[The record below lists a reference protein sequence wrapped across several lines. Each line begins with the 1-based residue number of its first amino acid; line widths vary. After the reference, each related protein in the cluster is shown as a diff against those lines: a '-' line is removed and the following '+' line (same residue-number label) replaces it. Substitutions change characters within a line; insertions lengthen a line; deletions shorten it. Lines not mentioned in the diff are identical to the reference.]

1 MVKKHLEILPS
12 PSKCSSPLH
21 RNPQSQVEIT
31 VKLTSCSFSA
41 KIWWLRFLLII
52 PHPDAVA
59 TSPSYCADTE
69 AGRHTGIAVSEK
81 LSGVDMVRMATS

>member
-31 VKLTSCSFSA
+31 VKLTFCSFSG
-41 KIWWLRFLLII
+41 KIEWLAFVLIL

-59 TSPSYCADTE
+59 TLPSYWADTE
-69 AGRHTGIAVSEK
+69 AGRHTGIAVSEE